1 MNGFRITLLTLLC
14 LTVGLMFYA
23 VLFVVPAWQDQ
34 YNSYQSTLR
43 IAEYEK
49 KSDIHRQQMLAYDPS
64 VESPEVQQARLDQEA
79 AARRGEA
86 ALNEAEETNV
96 LAAAKR
102 REENA
107 RAESEAA
114 ARKSA
119 ASPVIG
125 LVASYDPEWQCIM
138 VRPSV
143 PEAFLP
149 GAVLAIRRDKRIL
162 CEAIVDSRDAE
173 SGQVSATIKESDF
186 STRDEQ
192 IDSAKLTPAVG
203 DEVMISPFPSANELR
218 SGASPAQLPAESPA
232 PVEPLPTAQQP
243 EPPAQPE
250 QTQPVEQPQQPQQ
263 QPEQPQPADASQ
275 DAPPPPTPVPNEVQ
289 KALDTIKPST
299 PSQPSETNKELP
311 SLDALL
317 HPTPF

>member
-1 MNGFRITLLTLLC
+1 MRGMNGFRITILTLLC

-23 VLFVVPAWQDQ
+23 VLFVVPSWQDQ
-34 YNSYQSTLR
+34 YNAYQSTLR

-79 AARRGEA
+79 AARRSEA

-125 LVASYDPEWQCIM
+125 IVASYDPEWQCIM

-162 CEAIVDSRDAE
+162 CEATVDSRDAE

-186 STRDEQ
+186 TLPDEQ
-192 IDSAKLTPAVG
+192 VDSAKLTPAVG

-218 SGASPAQLPAESPA
+218 SGASPAQLPPSSPA
-232 PVEPLPTAQQP
+232 PAEPLPTS
-243 EPPAQPE
+243 
-250 QTQPVEQPQQPQQ
+250 Q
-263 QPEQPQPADASQ
+263 QPEQPAQPDQPQPVDASSP

-289 KALDTIKPST
+289 KALDSVKPSAS
-299 PSQPSETNKELP
+299 PQPNETNKELP

-317 HPTPF
+317 HPSPF